1 MLQQY
6 TEQIETIGLYGF
18 YLLLFLFIG
27 LAIQDVLKKGN
38 VPKGMKE
45 GDPMV
50 FFDTKTKNWV
60 TGFPLPIQD
69 WYVEHEKNRLAP
81 PVEPI
86 GTLEGCV

>member
-38 VPKGMKE
+38 VPKFGRNVVW
-45 GDPMV
+45 GV
-50 FFDTKTKNWV
+50 LFFGCIGFISKAIIEIIWV
-60 TGFPLPIQD
+60 NSG
-69 WYVEHEKNRLAP
+69 
-81 PVEPI
+81 I
-86 GTLEGCV
+86 G